1 MAAAM
6 AETRRIGVDLQ
17 LSGRMSGKAVPYRST
32 TEKRPRRGNEV
43 PGITLIFLQSTKGQ
57 MRD

>member
-1 MAAAM
+1 M

-43 PGITLIFLQSTKGQ
+43 PSITLIFLQSTKGQ

>member
-32 TEKRPRRGNEV
+32 TEKRPRRGNV
-43 PGITLIFLQSTKGQ
+43 SVVK
-57 MRD
+57 